1 MKVGFSQKNE
11 ICTDNWPADD
21 GDTTDEDLPP
31 PPTITRTRS
40 VLRRPSTSSI
50 DGDASNIATF
60 RRAMRPPPS
69 RRFGPSLCSWV
80 ADPSKPIA
88 VIDSTGKRM
97 LIIPARKSVDPSVDS
112 FGFASS
118 TSTTANTSPQTPFAR
133 LHEDS
138 DNERSDSSGQG
149 VPIAGSGA
157 NLMMGGLLHAP
168 NADFIRGGQI
178 LGPPEAFYP
187 FTTMRADGTIE
198 DDYDEDDEN
207 LWDVND
213 LIDFGDGSSSDDEGL
228 GSLFPTSAASSP
240 PAIGS
245 PIESP
250 TTDSGKDNVASRM
263 LKHLDRGV
271 VTAFKR
277 DQHRHKLLLDRSQ
290 DRLPQPTLTAFER
303 NAIKG
308 GRLAAANAPISPI
321 RKHRAGRIYPRISHP
336 LNPNLIPRRTLGH
349 QRSKS
354 LF

>member
-1 MKVGFSQKNE
+1 
-11 ICTDNWPADD
+11 
-21 GDTTDEDLPP
+21 
-31 PPTITRTRS
+31 
-40 VLRRPSTSSI
+40 
-50 DGDASNIATF
+50 
-60 RRAMRPPPS
+60 MRPPPS

-97 LIIPARKSVDPSVDS
+97 LIIPAKKSVDPSVDS

-118 TSTTANTSPQTPFAR
+118 SASTTANTSPQTPFAR

-157 NLMMGGLLHAP
+157 NLMMGGLLRGAP
-168 NADFIRGGQI
+168 GTEFIRGGHV

-187 FTTMRADGTIE
+187 FTSISADGILE
-198 DDYDEDDEN
+198 DYDDDGEDDEN

-213 LIDFGDGSSSDDEGL
+213 LIDFGDGSSSSDGDDGP
-228 GSLFPTSAASSP
+228 GSLFPISAASSP
-240 PAIGS
+240 PATIGS
-245 PIESP
+245 PIERSP
-250 TTDSGKDNVASRM
+250 AQQQDLAKADIAASRM

-277 DQHRHKLLLDRSQ
+277 DQHRHKFLIDRYQNRLLY
-290 DRLPQPTLTAFER
+290 PIPTLTAFER

-321 RKHRAGRIYPRISHP
+321 RKQRAGRMFPRISHP
-336 LNPNLIPRRTLGH
+336 LTQNFVPRRAAGH

-354 LF
+354 MF